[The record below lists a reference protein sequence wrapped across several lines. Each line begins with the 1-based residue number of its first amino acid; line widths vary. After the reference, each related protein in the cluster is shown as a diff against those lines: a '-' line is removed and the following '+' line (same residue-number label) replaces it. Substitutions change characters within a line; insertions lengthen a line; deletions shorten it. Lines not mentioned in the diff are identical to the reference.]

1 MAMVY
6 DRELGHRFR
15 IRIESTLTGETY
27 GAEVF
32 VSALELERLWCTTGL
47 VRDYINR
54 GVCKVVDRMLADAI
68 DKGVFK

>member
-1 MAMVY
+1 MAMGY

-32 VSALELERLWCTTGL
+32 VSALEVERRWCTTDL
-47 VRDYINR
+47 VREYINR
-54 GVCKVVDRMLADAI
+54 GVCKIVDRLLADAL
-68 DKGVFK
+68 DNEVFK